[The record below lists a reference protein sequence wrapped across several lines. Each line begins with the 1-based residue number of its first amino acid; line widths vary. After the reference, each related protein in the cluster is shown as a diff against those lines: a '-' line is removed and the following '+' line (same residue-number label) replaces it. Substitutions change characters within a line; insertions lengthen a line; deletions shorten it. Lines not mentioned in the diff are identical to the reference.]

1 MKQLQQYIKII
12 QYLFYSILST
22 ILDTCIV
29 WITFHIAN
37 INLSVANT
45 LGILAGF
52 ILSYVLSIKK
62 VFETQHSSHAFII
75 YLSTSILGMILA
87 NYLITSTYNLSI
99 IYFPKWF
106 AFLLSKGVSVV
117 LPFFFMYFMRKYLYN
132 KLNKRRS
139 YS

>member
-99 IYFPKWF
+99 AYFSEGV
-106 AFLLSKGVSVV
+106 AFILSKGVSVV
-117 LPFFFMYFMRKYLYN
+117 LPFFFMYFMRKYLYS
-132 KLNKRRS
+132 KLNNRR
-139 YS
+139 